1 MVTVD
6 NRIPQRGDIFSLS
19 LNSRVS
25 REKSEHQTVIVI
37 SPVVYNQISKI
48 ILICPI
54 ANCQKKWPFEVEL
67 SDEMQTY
74 GFVLADQIKAVDIS
88 VRSATFI
95 ESASSEVINEVLEK
109 IATLVTDYSAVKRR
123 SNL

>member
-25 REKSEHQTVIVI
+25 REGSEHQTVIVI

-67 SDEMQTY
+67 PDEMQTY

-95 ESASSEVINEVLEK
+95 ESASSEVINEVLKK